1 MRRLAWTLAA
11 VLAVPA
17 LSPPSARA
25 ATIDVTLFVRP
36 GTLETVDARSLP
48 ALCFAPAD
56 TGAAAL
62 PSPVLRVDAGDSL
75 RVTLDNRD
83 TAPHGFEIVGV
94 GGAGSYVAGGS
105 TDTFTFAL
113 PNAGTYL
120 YRDPVGH
127 PVSQGCGLAG
137 MLEVADPLAAWD
149 AENGWLLGDH
159 SETWMTAADAGD
171 PIDTAVYDP
180 NYFTVNGRSGTDTM
194 ADPRALVAGAVNDEI
209 LIRIAN
215 AGLRLH
221 TIHFHGYHVE
231 ILRRNAVPLP
241 APILKDTIPV
251 PVGETADLV
260 LRPHQPGT
268 FPIHDHVVLSV
279 TADGVYPLGMIVFTN
294 IAP

>member
-1 MRRLAWTLAA
+1 MQRLAWTLVAALA
-11 VLAVPA
+11 VLPSSPA
-17 LSPPSARA
+17 PAGA
-25 ATIDVTLFVRP
+25 ATVDVTLFVRP
-36 GTLETVDARSLP
+36 GTLETIDARSLP
-48 ALCFAPAD
+48 ALCFTAVD

-62 PSPVLRVDAGDSL
+62 PSPVLRIDAGDSL

-94 GGAGSYVAGGS
+94 GGSASSVPGGYV
-105 TDTFTFAL
+105 DTFSFLL
-113 PNAGTYL
+113 PDAGTFL
-120 YRDPVGH
+120 YRDPVGY
-127 PVSQGCGLAG
+127 PVNQGCGLAG
-137 MLEVADPLAAWD
+137 MLEVANPAATWD

-159 SETWMTAADAGD
+159 SETWMTEADAGS

-180 NYFTVNGRSGTDTM
+180 NYFTVNGLSGTDTM
-194 ADPRALVAGAVNDEI
+194 GDPRALVTGAVDDEI

-241 APILKDTIPV
+241 APIIKDTVPI

-260 LRPHQPGT
+260 LRPHQGGV

-279 TADGVYPLGMIVFTN
+279 TANGVYPLGMIVFAN
-294 IAP
+294 ITP

>member
-1 MRRLAWTLAA
+1 MRSFPWTLAA
-11 VLAVPA
+11 ALAA
-17 LSPPSARA
+17 LASPPAPAPA
-25 ATIDVTLFVRP
+25 AVIDVSLFLRP
-36 GTLETVDARSLP
+36 GELATVDARSLP
-48 ALCFAPAD
+48 ALCFTAAD
-56 TGAAAL
+56 TGAAVL

-83 TAPHGFEIVGV
+83 TAAHGFEIVGV
-94 GGAGSYVAGGS
+94 GGAASSVPGGYVA
-105 TDTFTFAL
+105 TFTFHL
-113 PNAGTYL
+113 PDAGTFL
-120 YRDPVGH
+120 YRDPVAY

-137 MLEVADPLAAWD
+137 MLEVADPAATWD

-171 PIDTAVYDP
+171 PVNTAVYDP
-180 NYFTVNGRSGTDTM
+180 NYFTVNGLSGTDTM
-194 ADPRALVAGAVNDEI
+194 NDPRALVAGAVGDEI

-241 APILKDTIPV
+241 APILKDTVPI

-260 LRPHQPGT
+260 LRPHQGGV

-279 TADGVYPLGMIVFTN
+279 TANGVYPLGMIVFAN
-294 IAP
+294 ITP